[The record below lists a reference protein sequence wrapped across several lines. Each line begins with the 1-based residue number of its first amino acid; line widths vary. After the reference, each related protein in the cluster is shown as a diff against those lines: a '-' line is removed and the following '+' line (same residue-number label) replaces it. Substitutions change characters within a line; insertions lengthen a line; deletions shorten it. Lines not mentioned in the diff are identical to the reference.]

1 MMHPDIERTML
12 TGYPSNDYLS
22 FERSGSFSIEDHPI
36 EDMFGSEIQAA
47 DSYFVDEQQNVVL
60 LENMRDYLQTE
71 LGAVFY
77 EAK

>member
-1 MMHPDIERTML
+1 MMQPEIERTVL
-12 TGYPSNDYLS
+12 TGYPSNDYLN
-22 FERSGSFSIEDHPI
+22 FERSGNFSIEYHPV